1 MRIRIHFSKTEEMR
15 YTGHLDL
22 HKTWERTMRR
32 AGLPLAYT
40 QGFKPHPRI
49 NLACALP
56 LGFTSSAEIVDI
68 VLEQEIA
75 IPEILEGLNQAAP
88 PGIHILQIYEVESNL
103 PALQASLEASE
114 YEITLLDPLPELDR
128 RVEGLLSSSELI
140 RQRQGKTYDLRQL
153 IHELRLLTADTN
165 DCQRLIAI
173 LAARN
178 GATGRPEEV
187 ILALGGD
194 PTAARVHRSRLRFL

>member
-1 MRIRIHFSKTEEMR
+1 MRIRIHFSKTNDMR

-22 HKTWERTMRR
+22 HKTWERTVRR
-32 AGLPLAYT
+32 SGLPLAYS

-68 VLEQEIA
+68 YLEQVSDLS
-75 IPEILEGLNQAAP
+75 EILDSLNQAAP
-88 PGIHILQIYEVESNL
+88 PGIRIEQILEVEASL
-103 PALQASLEASE
+103 PALQATLESSE
-114 YEITLLDPLPELDR
+114 YEITLLEHLPELAE
-128 RVEGLLSSSELI
+128 RVNELLKTSELI
-140 RQRQGKTYDLRQL
+140 RQRQGKTYNLRPL
-153 IHELRLLTADTN
+153 IHELRLVSPDP
-165 DCQRLIAI
+165 DGCQRMIAL

-194 PTAARVHRSRLRFL
+194 PTAARVHRSRLNFS